1 MGKLLDEL
9 YETAET
15 REQWLARGAK
25 PHPSALKGKAEALPA
40 PYNRRSGV
48 LEAQVMREVRSVLEA
63 VPGLWYRRIEGAGKL
78 IHTGQQEMR
87 LVKSGM
93 SGMPDYIALHQGAFL
108 GIEVKAPGGSLSP
121 EQKSCLEGIT
131 AAGGHGMI
139 VVDPERLR
147 SWFGSGYCVTVWGS
161 ILVV

>member
-48 LEAQVMREVRSVLEA
+48 LEAQVMRDVRSVLESM
-63 VPGLWYRRIEGAGKL
+63 PGLWYRRIEGAGKL

-121 EQKSCLEGIT
+121 EQRGCLEEIKVSGGIS
-131 AAGGHGMI
+131 I
-139 VVDPERLR
+139 VCVDPVKLHQ
-147 SWFGSGYCVTVWGS
+147 WFKGLGKGEVWGKV
-161 ILVV
+161 LLL